1 MRLLLDSHALLWFC
15 EGNAALSATARTA
28 IEDLGNDK
36 FVSHATAWEVA
47 IKASLGKLKLAVRYN
62 ELFPGALVTNGFL
75 ALSLDFR
82 HFDELRSLP
91 FHHRDPFDR
100 LLIAQARVE
109 GLTLVSCDSNFQ
121 PYGVPL
127 LW

>member
-1 MRLLLDSHALLWFC
+1 MRLLLDSHAFLWFC
-15 EGNAALSATARTA
+15 EGSASLSAKARAA
-28 IEDLGNDK
+28 IEDPANEK

-47 IKASLGKLKLAVRYN
+47 IKASLGKLMLGVPFD
-62 ELFPGALVTNGFL
+62 ELFPGALVSNGFL
-75 ALSLDFR
+75 TLLPDFR
-82 HFDELRSLP
+82 HYRELLTLP

-109 GLTLVSCDSNFQ
+109 GLTLVSCDPHF
-121 PYGVPL
+121 PAYGVPV